1 MIVVNNGGELKELIN
16 KRIREQGHKCDLNDI
31 DVSKVTDMSY
41 LFYRSKFNGDLSK
54 WDVSNVRDMFYMFSD
69 SKFNGDLS
77 KWDVSSVKDMGFMFS
92 NSPLNSKRPYWY
104 DPKRT
109 EL

>member
-1 MIVVNNGGELKELIN
+1 MVVVNSKEELEELISQ
-16 KRIREQGHKCDLNDI
+16 RIGQCGPKCDLNDI

-41 LFYRSKFNGDLSK
+41 LFYRSKFNGDISK

-69 SKFNGDLS
+69 SKFDGDLS

-92 NSPLNSKRPYWY
+92 NSSLNSKRPYWY

>member
-1 MIVVNNGGELKELIN
+1 MIEVYSRSDLGEIIWR
-16 KRIREQGHKCDLNDI
+16 RIEEQGPKCDLNDI
-31 DVSKVTDMSY
+31 DVSGIPDMSY
-41 LFYRSKFNGDLSK
+41 
-54 WDVSNVRDMFYMFSD
+54 MFTNSQ
-69 SKFNGDLS
+69 FNGDLS

>member
-1 MIVVNNGGELKELIN
+1 MIEVYSRSDLGEIIWR
-16 KRIREQGHKCDLNDI
+16 RIEEQGPECDLNDI
-31 DVSKVTDMSY
+31 DVSGIPDMSY
-41 LFYRSKFNGDLSK
+41 MFWGISFNGDISK
-54 WDVSNVRDMFYMFSD
+54 WSVSNLRDMFYMFSD
-69 SKFNGDLS
+69 SKFDGDLS

>member
-1 MIVVNNGGELKELIN
+1 MIEVYSRSDLGEIIWR
-16 KRIREQGHKCDLNDI
+16 RIEEQGPKCDLNDI
-31 DVSKVTDMSY
+31 DVSGIPDMSY
-41 LFYRSKFNGDLSK
+41 
-54 WDVSNVRDMFYMFSD
+54 MFYS
-69 SKFNGDLS
+69 SQFNGDLS

-92 NSPLNSKRPYWY
+92 NSPLNSKRLYWY

>member
-1 MIVVNNGGELKELIN
+1 
-16 KRIREQGHKCDLNDI
+16 
-31 DVSKVTDMSY
+31 
-41 LFYRSKFNGDLSK
+41 
-54 WDVSNVRDMFYMFSD
+54 MFYMFSD